1 MSRITTIPFDAAAL
15 EAVASLLTRKGAEA
29 RIGAVWPVIEAVAS
43 AIYANGARKE
53 QFFDVKGRERH
64 PAFTAL
70 HNGKTPIGRAFRATL
85 QGFAGRL
92 IAKDRALT
100 QEAHDSLLQ
109 DMCAAFCAAATPAQR
124 APRAQADKDAAALA
138 RAVETVR
145 GGATVLSQAQAD
157 ALRAVLATYDT
168 LQHATAPATADAPAH
183 VAPAHVAAAH
193 VAPAPAVLTA

>member
-1 MSRITTIPFDAAAL
+1 MSRIVAVPFDAAAL

-29 RIGAVWPVIEAVAS
+29 KTGAVWPVIEAVAS

-70 HNGKTPIGRAFRATL
+70 HEGKTPLARAFRATL
-85 QGFAGRL
+85 QAFAARL
-92 IAKDRALT
+92 VSKERTLT
-100 QEAHDSLLQ
+100 QEAHDSLLN

-124 APRAQADKDAAALA
+124 AAKPQADKDGAALA
-138 RAVETVR
+138 RAVEVVR

-168 LQHATAPATADAPAH
+168 LQAATAVHPATAPTAVHPATAPMHAT
-183 VAPAHVAAAH
+183 V
-193 VAPAPAVLTA
+193 TA